1 MTLGQGTAK
10 RDEIFDAHVHVWPGD
25 RVSDPPIDLPG
36 SPLPDFDG
44 SVEHLLRLMDAN
56 GVGRA
61 LLVQTPWYGENNNY
75 LIHSIQMH
83 GDRFAGLGY
92 LPDPLA
98 PRAPYALRKQ
108 FDEEGLRG
116 VRLHLLQPQIV
127 ERVAAGGAAPLLRAA
142 TELRVPVQL
151 LYRDQNLHGL
161 IGRLARQH
169 PNLTLV
175 IDHLGHVDPNPKS
188 HSGAWESVLGLAK
201 HPTIYV
207 KVSLHYRLSRDPYPW
222 PDLHPFQQKLLAA
235 FGASRLMW
243 GSNFPMH
250 LPKPAYAERL
260 SAVAKGLPFL
270 SPEDRAWILG
280 KTARSIWGPK

>member
-1 MTLGQGTAK
+1 MNLGQATAK
-10 RDEIFDAHVHVWPGD
+10 PDEIFDAHVHVWPRD
-25 RVSDPPIDLPG
+25 RVTDPPINLPG

-44 SVEHLLRLMDAN
+44 AVEHLLRLMDAN

-75 LIHSIQMH
+75 LIHSIQVH
-83 GDRFAGLGY
+83 RDRFAGLGY

-98 PRAPYALRKQ
+98 SRAPYALRKQ

-116 VRLHLLQPQIV
+116 VRLHLLQPEIV
-127 ERVAAGGAAPLLRAA
+127 KAVVAGNAARLLRAA
-142 TELRVPVQL
+142 AELRVPVQL

-161 IGRLARQH
+161 IGRLAQQH

-175 IDHLGHVDPNPKS
+175 IDHLGHVDPNPQA
-188 HSGAWESVLGLAK
+188 HPGAWETLLGLAK

-207 KVSLHYRLSRDPYPW
+207 KVSLHYRLSRDSYPW
-222 PDLHPFQQKLLAA
+222 RDLHPFQEKLLAA

-250 LPKPAYAERL
+250 LPQPAYAERL
-260 SAVAKGLPFL
+260 AAVAKGLPFL
-270 SPEDRAWILG
+270 SATDRAWIMG
-280 KTARSIWGPK
+280 KTALSLWGPN

>member
-75 LIHSIQMH
+75 LIHSLQTH

-98 PRAPYALRKQ
+98 PRAPHALRKQ

-116 VRLHLLQPQIV
+116 VRLHLLEPQIV
-127 ERVAAGGAAPLLRAA
+127 EGVAAGGAAPLLRAA

-161 IGRLARQH
+161 VGRLARQH

-207 KVSLHYRLSRDPYPW
+207 KVSLHYRLSRDSYPW
-222 PDLHPFQQKLLAA
+222 PDLHPFQEKLLAA